1 MTNTTAQKPR
11 TETPAPRDPGQTRA
25 YALAECLTERACRV
39 MVEQNLPTLRDA
51 LDAVLSEVG
60 APPPADVGKTTRI
73 PRETMATVIDERRR

>member
-1 MTNTTAQKPR
+1 
-11 TETPAPRDPGQTRA
+11 
-25 YALAECLTERACRV
+25 